1 MFLSFRAGKDICV
14 FWTCSESGQQKIGQ
28 GNDEG
33 GQTCRARRSIHA
45 KGAVMQSTRFAL
57 HAYNPPSVRRCGSKN
72 STGVCRLVRATQ
84 KSHPKSK
91 LMLFAEGLLMLAG
104 RDAQQNELLV
114 KRYLKKGDVYVH
126 ADLHGAATCVVKNPS
141 KTGQPISPSTLTQ
154 AGAMTTCH
162 SAAW

>member
-1 MFLSFRAGKDICV
+1 
-14 FWTCSESGQQKIGQ
+14 
-28 GNDEG
+28 
-33 GQTCRARRSIHA
+33 
-45 KGAVMQSTRFAL
+45 
-57 HAYNPPSVRRCGSKN
+57 
-72 STGVCRLVRATQ
+72 
-84 KSHPKSK
+84 
-91 LMLFAEGLLMLAG
+91 MLAG